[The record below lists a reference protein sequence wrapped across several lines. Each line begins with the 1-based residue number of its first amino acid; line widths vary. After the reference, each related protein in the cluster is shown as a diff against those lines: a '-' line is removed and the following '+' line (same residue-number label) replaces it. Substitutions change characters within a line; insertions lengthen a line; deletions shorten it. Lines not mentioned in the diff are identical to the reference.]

1 MFPYPARLMFLITCL
16 SLQCASI
23 TPLNAH
29 ATLSDFSAR
38 LQSVESNSGFAD
50 EDARLIKFLDVLYDY
65 NMTEFPE
72 LATQEGYAGQNDR
85 WTDWSTAAIE
95 RRREETRKLFAAVQK
110 IKRESLSAAAQLDY
124 DLAHIVLGW
133 DVESLQYPQ
142 ELLPINQM
150 GGVQQD
156 IAQTMTIMPAASRR
170 DYDDVLARLRATPQA
185 IDQAI
190 KLMQRGLAQG
200 VTPPKITLR
209 NVPQQVRNQLVDNPL
224 QSPLLA
230 AFKKFPTSI
239 KAKDQKTLRDGAV
252 EIYSKEI
259 APAFERLL
267 TFLEQD
273 YLPGARTTIGAK
285 HLPQGSAWYRFRAR
299 RSTTTSLTPREIH
312 EIGLD
317 EVKRIRAEMDRVI
330 KDSGFEGSFEEFTQF
345 LRTDSQ
351 FFFKDK
357 QQLIVAY
364 RDIAKRAD
372 AELPKLF
379 GTLPRLPYGVK
390 PIPTYAEKSQTTAYY
405 MPGSI
410 EAARPGIFYANTY
423 DLTSRPKWEMEALTV
438 HEAMPGHHLQI
449 ALAQEQTD
457 LHLWRRQLLF
467 FTAFVE
473 GWGLYAESLGDDMG
487 FYTDPYSKFGQLT
500 YEMWRAIRLVVDTG
514 MHSMDWSRQK
524 AIDFFKANSAKAQ
537 HDIEVE
543 IDRYIVWPGQALAYK
558 IGELKLQELR
568 AYAEDALGENFDIR
582 NFHDRVLEA
591 GPIPLDILEQ
601 RIRDEVASAKQ
612 AATSGIDMK

>member
-1 MFPYPARLMFLITCL
+1 MFPYPARLMFLITWLLLPCV
-16 SLQCASI
+16 SI
-23 TPLNAH
+23 APLNAH
-29 ATLSDFSAR
+29 AALSDFSAQ
-38 LQSVESNSGFAD
+38 LQSVETNSGFAD
-50 EDARLIKFLDVLYDY
+50 EDARLMKFLDVLYDY

-72 LATQEGYAGQNDR
+72 LATQEGYAGQNHR
-85 WTDWSTAAIE
+85 WTDWSQAAVE
-95 RRREETRKLFAAVQK
+95 RRKDETRKLFATIQK
-110 IKRESLSAAAQLDY
+110 IKRESLTRAAQLDY
-124 DLAHIVLGW
+124 DLAHKVLEW
-133 DVESLQYPQ
+133 DVESLQFPE
-142 ELLPINQM
+142 ELLPLNQM

-156 IAQTMTIMPAASRR
+156 IARTLTIMPATNRR
-170 DYDDVLARLRATPQA
+170 DYDDVMARLRATPKA
-185 IDQAI
+185 IDQTIA
-190 KLMQRGLAQG
+190 LMQRGLAQDI
-200 VTPPKITLR
+200 TPPKITLR
-209 NVPQQVRNQLVDNPL
+209 NVPGQVRNQLFDDAME
-224 QSPLLA
+224 SPLLT
-230 AFKKFPTSI
+230 AFKKFPASI
-239 KAKDQKTLRDGAV
+239 NKSDQDKLRNGATKL
-252 EIYSKEI
+252 YRKEI

-267 TFLEQD
+267 NFLEQD
-273 YLPGARTTIGAK
+273 YIPGARTTIGAND
-285 HLPQGSAWYRFRAR
+285 LPQGSAWYRFRAI
-299 RSTTTSLTPREIH
+299 RSTTTSLPPRGIH

-330 KDSGFEGSFEEFTQF
+330 KDSGFEGSFDEFTQF

-351 FFFKDK
+351 FFFDDK
-357 QQLIVAY
+357 EQLLAAY

-390 PIPTYAEKSQTTAYY
+390 PIPGYAEKSQTTAYY

-410 EAARPGIFYANTY
+410 DAARPGIFYANTY
-423 DLTSRPKWEMEALTV
+423 DLKSRPKWEMEALTV

-473 GWGLYAESLGDDMG
+473 GWGLYSESLGEDMG

-514 MHSMDWSRQK
+514 MHSMGWSRQK

-568 AYAEDALGENFDIR
+568 TYAEDALGEDFNIR
-582 NFHDRVLEA
+582 EFHDRVLDA

-601 RIRDEVASAKQ
+601 RLKQWVDSAK
-612 AATSGIDMK
+612 S